1 MADKK
6 HIAILGSTGSIGTQC
21 LDVIR
26 HHKDKFVAEVLVAGN
41 NEQLLI
47 EQALE
52 FHPNMVVIANED
64 KYDQVAD
71 ALQNEDI
78 KVFAGES
85 SIEHVVQISSVNMVL
100 TAMVGFAG
108 LKPTLKAIEA
118 GKPIALANKETLV
131 VAGDLIMKAVQKHR
145 VPLIPVDSEHSALFQ
160 CLNGEPIG
168 TIKKLILTA
177 SGGPFRNKT
186 ADELKKVSLEQALDH
201 PNWDMGPK
209 VTIDSASM
217 MNKGLE
223 VIEAYWLFG
232 IPADKIEVIVHPQS
246 IVHSMVEFIDGSMKA
261 QLGNTDMRLPIQYAL
276 SWPNRIETHV
286 EPISLTEIGKLEF
299 EAPDTTRFPNLRLA
313 FEALKKGGNAACVLN
328 AANEIAVQAFLDE
341 QIRFTDIAIVNEQV
355 MNTVTFHK
363 SSTIEDYIKSDK
375 TAREKAVEQIN
386 TLKL

>member
-1 MADKK
+1 MTDKK

-52 FHPNMVVIANED
+52 FQPNIVVIANED
-64 KYDQVAD
+64 KYQVVAD
-71 ALQNEDI
+71 ALQSEDI

-85 SIEHVVQISSVNMVL
+85 SIDHVVQISSVNMVL

-131 VAGDLIMKAVQKHR
+131 VAGDLIMKAVQKYR
-145 VPLIPVDSEHSALFQ
+145 VPIIPVDSEHSALFQ
-160 CLNGEPIG
+160 CLNGEPMQS
-168 TIKKLILTA
+168 IKKLILTA

-186 ADELKKVSLEQALDH
+186 AEELKKVSLKQALDH

-209 VTIDSASM
+209 VTIDSASL
-217 MNKGLE
+217 MNKGFE
-223 VIEAYWLFG
+223 IIEAFWLFG
-232 IPADKIEVIVHPQS
+232 IPADKIEVVVHPQS
-246 IVHSMVEFIDGSMKA
+246 IVHSMVEFVDGSIKA

-299 EAPDTTRFPNLRLA
+299 DAPDTRRFPNLRLA
-313 FEALKKGGNAACVLN
+313 FEALKKGGNTACVLN

-341 QIRFTDIAIVNEQV
+341 KIRFTDIATINEQV
-355 MNTVTFHK
+355 MNAVKFHK
-363 SSTIEDYIKSDK
+363 SSTIENYIESDK
-375 TAREKAVEQIN
+375 TARKKAVEQIN
-386 TLKL
+386 KLKL

>member
-26 HHKDKFVAEVLVAGN
+26 NHKDKFVAEVLVAGN

-52 FHPNMVVIANED
+52 FQPNMVVIANED
-64 KYDQVAD
+64 KYQVVAD
-71 ALQNEDI
+71 ALQDKDI

-85 SIEHVVQISSVNMVL
+85 SIDHVVQISSVNMVL

-131 VAGDLIMKAVQKHR
+131 VAGDLIMKAVQKYR

-160 CLNGEPIG
+160 CLNGEPMG

-186 ADELKKVSLEQALDH
+186 ADELKEVSLEQALNH

-232 IPADKIEVIVHPQS
+232 IPADKIEVVIHPQS

-299 EAPDTTRFPNLRLA
+299 EAPDTTRFPNLKLA

-328 AANEIAVQAFLDE
+328 AANEIAVQAFLDKK
-341 QIRFTDIAIVNEQV
+341 IRFTDIAFVNEQV
-355 MNTVTFHK
+355 MNAVEFHK
-363 SSTIEDYIKSDK
+363 SGTIEDYIESDK

>member
-26 HHKDKFVAEVLVAGN
+26 NHKDKFVAEVLVAGN

-52 FHPNMVVIANED
+52 FQPNMVVIANED
-64 KYDQVAD
+64 KYEVVAD
-71 ALQNEDI
+71 ALQDEDI

-85 SIEHVVQISSVNMVL
+85 SIDHVVQISSVNMVL

-168 TIKKLILTA
+168 SIKKLILTA

-186 ADELKKVSLEQALDH
+186 AEALKEVSLKQALNH

-299 EAPDTTRFPNLRLA
+299 EAPDTNRFPNLRLA

-341 QIRFTDIAIVNEQV
+341 KIRFTDIALINEQV
-355 MNTVTFHK
+355 MSTVEFHK

-386 TLKL
+386 KLKL

>member
-1 MADKK
+1 MAEKK

-21 LDVIR
+21 LDVIKQ
-26 HHKDKFVAEVLVAGN
+26 HKDKFVAEVLVAGN

-52 FHPNMVVIANED
+52 FQPNMVVIANEA
-64 KYDQVAD
+64 KYQTVAD
-71 ALQNEDI
+71 ALQDQDI

-85 SIEHVVQISSVNMVL
+85 SINHVVQISSVNMVL

-131 VAGDLIMKAVQKHR
+131 VAGDLIMKAVQKYR
-145 VPLIPVDSEHSALFQ
+145 VPVIPVDSEHSALFQ
-160 CLNGEPIG
+160 CLNGEPIE
-168 TIKKLILTA
+168 TVKKLILTA
-177 SGGPFRNKT
+177 SGGPFRNKSE
-186 ADELKKVSLEQALDH
+186 AELKEVNLEQALDH

-217 MNKGLE
+217 MNKGFE
-223 VIEAYWLFG
+223 VIEAFWLFG
-232 IPADKIEVIVHPQS
+232 IPADKIEVVVHPQS

-286 EPISLTEIGKLEF
+286 KPISLTEIGTLNF
-299 EAPDTTRFPNLRLA
+299 EAPDTKRFPNLKLA
-313 FEALKKGGNAACVLN
+313 FDALKKGGNTACVLN
-328 AANEIAVQAFLDE
+328 AANEIAVQAFLE
-341 QIRFTDIAIVNEQV
+341 KKIRFTDIAIVNKHV
-355 MNTVTFHK
+355 MNEVEYHK
-363 SSTIEDYIKSDK
+363 STTIEDYIKSDK
-375 TAREKAVEQIN
+375 IAREKAVEQIKK
-386 TLKL
+386 LKL

>member
-1 MADKK
+1 MTEKK

-26 HHKDKFVAEVLVAGN
+26 NHEDKFVAEVLVAGN

-64 KYDQVAD
+64 KYEIVAD
-71 ALQNEDI
+71 ALQDEDI

-85 SIEHVVQISSVNMVL
+85 SIDHVVQISSVNMVL

-168 TIKKLILTA
+168 SIKKLILTA

-186 ADELKKVSLEQALDH
+186 AEELKEVSLKQALNH

-246 IVHSMVEFIDGSMKA
+246 IIHSMVEFIDGSMKA

-299 EAPDTTRFPNLRLA
+299 EAPDTNRFPNLRLA
-313 FEALKKGGNAACVLN
+313 FDALKKGGNAACVLN

-341 QIRFTDIAIVNEQV
+341 KIRFTDIADVNEQV
-355 MNTVTFHK
+355 MNAVEFHK
-363 SSTIEDYIKSDK
+363 SNTIEDYIESDK
-375 TAREKAVEQIN
+375 TAREKAVEQIKL
-386 TLKL
+386 LKL